1 MHDRAQRCLR
11 VVLAVKPKSTK
22 PAPKQGGLFLCSNN
36 PVAHAPL
43 HVQSLHE
50 LPWPE
55 IRLTR
60 ARSGWRR
67 MYVLRYCRSAC
78 IKYNCAQNLHRHPTP
93 RLSATATLLET
104 DRRSRTHHTALHSSH
119 QRYWGGPVSQESS
132 SARLRLYCGRF
143 LLRLLLVLLPDRPS
157 CCWRCRCCPLFKRR
171 DGGGESSSRRRR
183 NLNSAELLPLRS
195 CRGGYYYAVAAA
207 TTQR

>member
-1 MHDRAQRCLR
+1 MGKASIYAEGAEAGTGWGWCWGG
-11 VVLAVKPKSTK
+11 AVKDALNWRESEVCVIIIARSAYARSCSTLSPSRISSQAK
-22 PAPKQGGLFLCSNN
+22 VNTTSPAAKGGLFLCSNN

-78 IKYNCAQNLHRHPTP
+78 IKYNCAQNLHRHSTSPLGNCNPSRNRPTLENP
-93 RLSATATLLET
+93 SHGTTQLSPALLG
-104 DRRSRTHHTALHSSH
+104 RACLARVFFCAA
-119 QRYWGGPVSQESS
+119 
-132 SARLRLYCGRF
+132 SA
-143 LLRLLLVLLPDRPS
+143 LLRTLP
-157 CCWRCRCCPLFKRR
+157 
-171 DGGGESSSRRRR
+171 
-183 NLNSAELLPLRS
+183 
-195 CRGGYYYAVAAA
+195 AAA
-207 TTQR
+207 AARPPP